1 MLAELWISLDKEEIE
16 VEIIR
21 SKRRSMAIQIRTGG
35 SVVVRVPMHASDRA
49 IKRFVSAHARWI
61 ADNRGQMFERRKKL
75 ADNPYDIPAWESLS
89 AADKKIAKQKI
100 MEHVDYYARRMEIDY
115 GSISMRNQKSRWG
128 SCSSKGNLNF
138 NYRLAYLPE
147 ELLDYVVVHE
157 LAHRRHMDH
166 SAAFWEE
173 VETYYPAYKKCRQ
186 MLNDIL
192 LA

>member
-21 SKRRSMAIQIRTGG
+21 SKRRSMAIQIRTDG

-61 ADNRGQMFERRKKL
+61 ADNRGHMFERRKKL

>member
-21 SKRRSMAIQIRTGG
+21 SNRRSMAIQIRTDG

>member
-21 SKRRSMAIQIRTGG
+21 SKRRSMAIQIRTDG

-192 LA
+192 LD

>member
-1 MLAELWISLDKEEIE
+1 MLAELWISLNKEEIE

-21 SKRRSMAIQIRTGG
+21 SKRRSMAIQIRTDG

>member
-21 SKRRSMAIQIRTGG
+21 SKRRSMAIQIRTDG

-89 AADKKIAKQKI
+89 AADRKIAKQKI

>member
-21 SKRRSMAIQIRTGG
+21 SKRRSMAIQIRTDG

-61 ADNRGQMFERRKKL
+61 ADNRGEMFERRKKL

>member
-1 MLAELWISLDKEEIE
+1 MLAELWISQDKEEIE

-21 SKRRSMAIQIRTGG
+21 SKRRSMAIQIRTDG

>member
-21 SKRRSMAIQIRTGG
+21 SKRRSMAIQIRTDG
-35 SVVVRVPMHASDRA
+35 SVVARVPMHASDRA

-75 ADNPYDIPAWESLS
+75 ADNPYDIPAWDSLS
-89 AADKKIAKQKI
+89 ATDKKIAKQKI

>member
-1 MLAELWISLDKEEIE
+1 MLAELWTSLDKEEIE

-21 SKRRSMAIQIRTGG
+21 SKRRSMAIQIRTDG

>member
-21 SKRRSMAIQIRTGG
+21 SKRRSMAIQIRTDG

-75 ADNPYDIPAWESLS
+75 ADNPYDIPAWDSLS
-89 AADKKIAKQKI
+89 ATDKKIAKQKI

>member
-1 MLAELWISLDKEEIE
+1 MLEEVLISLDEEEIE

-21 SKRRSMAIQIRTGG
+21 SKRRSMAIQIRTDG
-35 SVVVRVPMHASDRA
+35 SVVARVPMHASDRA

-61 ADNRGQMFERRKKL
+61 ADNRGEMFERRKKL

-100 MEHVDYYARRMEIDY
+100 MEHVDYYAKRMEIDY

>member
-1 MLAELWISLDKEEIE
+1 MLAELWIFLDKEEIE

-21 SKRRSMAIQIRTGG
+21 SKRRSMAIQIRTDG
-35 SVVVRVPMHASDRA
+35 SVVVRVLMHASDRA

-186 MLNDIL
+186 MLNDIS

>member
-1 MLAELWISLDKEEIE
+1 MLEELWISLDEEEIE

-21 SKRRSMAIQIRTGG
+21 SKRRSMAIQIRTDG
-35 SVVVRVPMHASDRA
+35 SVVARAPMHASDRA
-49 IKRFVSAHARWI
+49 VKRFVSAHARWI
-61 ADNRGQMFERRKKL
+61 ADNRQEMFERRKKL

-100 MEHVDYYARRMEIDY
+100 MEHVDYYANRMEIDY

>member
-1 MLAELWISLDKEEIE
+1 MLAELWISLDKEEIG

-21 SKRRSMAIQIRTGG
+21 SKRRSMAIQIRTDG